1 MKCPICYSNNAP
13 RSTCPLIIGAKLNNC
28 FHHYNAEL
36 VQLTEKANF
45 TCVKTIHQNE
55 IPISGYADKKMKCYD
70 FRDLSVLGRMSEE
83 VINMEQELETK
94 DQHTPEFS
102 SIKKKIDYTHQQ
114 LHLAK
119 TQIYKDIVDRNI
131 VFTEKRNEFIK
142 SNILCGIGS
151 FKNVFLGY
159 DLSDSES
166 VAWVQLSVYSKKKRK
181 EIFKKI
187 QNEIN
192 ILANIKH
199 ENIVDIKDH
208 WKDETGSIVFILEY
222 VGLTLQD
229 VKEIMEL
236 RRIDPVFHAEFLY
249 EDVVPYVLR
258 ALLALNQE
266 EIIHRDIK
274 PDNIGISNDGSIK
287 LIDFS
292 EATLYSTEYP
302 RRLMSI
308 DETEEINP
316 KGTLWYMPPEAF
328 ASVYDNTS
336 DVYSFGLT
344 LLELL
349 TLVRSFGPN
358 TDEECMIQ
366 KFRLF
371 NQYDKLDKNQ
381 VLKKEYANFI
391 NFDNKSVEYQTSDK
405 EQIDNIYKIF
415 GKYGSFFKRFIS
427 DCIGKPDTRLTP
439 EKLLKKYYNE
449 S

>member
-1 MKCPICYSNNAP
+1 
-13 RSTCPLIIGAKLNNC
+13 
-28 FHHYNAEL
+28 
-36 VQLTEKANF
+36 
-45 TCVKTIHQNE
+45 
-55 IPISGYADKKMKCYD
+55 
-70 FRDLSVLGRMSEE
+70 
-83 VINMEQELETK
+83 
-94 DQHTPEFS
+94 
-102 SIKKKIDYTHQQ
+102 
-114 LHLAK
+114 
-119 TQIYKDIVDRNI
+119 
-131 VFTEKRNEFIK
+131 
-142 SNILCGIGS
+142 
-151 FKNVFLGY
+151 
-159 DLSDSES
+159 
-166 VAWVQLSVYSKKKRK
+166 
-181 EIFKKI
+181 
-187 QNEIN
+187 
-192 ILANIKH
+192 
-199 ENIVDIKDH
+199 
-208 WKDETGSIVFILEY
+208 
-222 VGLTLQD
+222 
-229 VKEIMEL
+229 
-236 RRIDPVFHAEFLY
+236 
-249 EDVVPYVLR
+249 
-258 ALLALNQE
+258 
-266 EIIHRDIK
+266 
-274 PDNIGISNDGSIK
+274 
-287 LIDFS
+287 
-292 EATLYSTEYP
+292 
-302 RRLMSI
+302 MSI

-371 NQYDKLDKNQ
+371 NQYDKLGKNQ